1 MDPEGRRRRALEEAL
16 DLALEENH
24 IDGSFRETVRNLVH
38 DTDDRWRVC
47 CGSACE
53 PCVEQVARAVD
64 RVRALIGE
72 IE

>member
-1 MDPEGRRRRALEEAL
+1 MDAERRKQRAFEEAL
-16 DLALEENH
+16 DLALEVH
-24 IDGSFRETVRNLVH
+24 RIDPSYRETVRNLVH

-64 RVRALIGE
+64 QVRSLIGVTD
-72 IE
+72 